1 MVADG
6 AAEVKWAQIRHEMG
20 FTIND
25 FRLLLAVDFTCS
37 FRQKEKY
44 NLVEPKDLEQ
54 THQKSVKEARKMNF
68 TLLRSSSPLR
78 GSETN

>member
-1 MVADG
+1 
-6 AAEVKWAQIRHEMG
+6 MG

-25 FRLLLAVDFTCS
+25 SRLLLAVDFTCS
-37 FRQKEKY
+37 FRQKEKQ

-68 TLLRSSSPLR
+68 LSP
-78 GSETN
+78 